1 MEVLL
6 TIPIIY
12 FVSIIVLIFSI
23 SLTRV
28 LSGDTMEEVAKEVDE
43 TLKFILQIT
52 AIVLIT
58 PLKLIILLVQL
69 MFREIKKIFKE

>member
-1 MEVLL
+1 MKVLL

-52 AIVLIT
+52 AIVLMT

-69 MFREIKKIFKE
+69 MFREIKNIFKE

>member
-1 MEVLL
+1 MKVLL

-52 AIVLIT
+52 AIVLMT